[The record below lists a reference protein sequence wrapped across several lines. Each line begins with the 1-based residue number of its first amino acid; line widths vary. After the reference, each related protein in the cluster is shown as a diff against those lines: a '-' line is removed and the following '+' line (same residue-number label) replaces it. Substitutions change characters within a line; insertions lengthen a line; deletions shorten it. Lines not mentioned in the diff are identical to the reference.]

1 MKCVTTS
8 RSKSWSGKGL
18 ADRRPPAGENTIVT
32 WTQTIRASAAAE
44 TRRRAVPTI
53 ALWRVGVFVAGI
65 ALWALLSVS
74 DVVPA
79 GLLPSP
85 FAVVVAL
92 TEQLVTAEYWQ
103 AIGLTLWGA
112 AVGLAAA
119 AIVGI
124 AVGLVTAG
132 SSAAELSMRFVID
145 FGRAFPAVAL
155 IAVMV
160 LILGRGIELKATL
173 VFVAVVFLII
183 VQTQQGVRRIPP
195 SIIETAR
202 AFRTPRA
209 LLVRRVLLPS
219 AAPSILTGLRL
230 GASVAVLVAISTE
243 VLSGS
248 AGIGNRITDAQLGAN
263 PPLAY
268 AYIVTAGLLGFG
280 VNVGLEKLQ
289 SAIVRWR
296 PALDGED

>member
-1 MKCVTTS
+1 
-8 RSKSWSGKGL
+8 
-18 ADRRPPAGENTIVT
+18 VT
-32 WTQTIRASAAAE
+32 WTQTIRASAAADS
-44 TRRRAVPTI
+44 RRRAVPAI
-53 ALWRVGVFVAGI
+53 ALWRTVVFVGGI
-65 ALWALLSVS
+65 ALWAAISAS
-74 DVVPA
+74 DLFPA

-85 FAVVVAL
+85 AAVAVAL
-92 TEQLVTAEYWQ
+92 GEQIVTAQYWE
-103 AIGLTLWGA
+103 ALGLTLWGA

-119 AIVGI
+119 AVVGI
-124 AVGLVTAG
+124 AIGILTAA
-132 SSAAELSMRFVID
+132 SSAAELSMRFLID

-195 SIIETAR
+195 SILETAR
-202 AFRTPRA
+202 AFRTPRG
-209 LLVRRVLLPS
+209 LLVRRVMLPS

-248 AGIGNRITDAQLGAN
+248 AGIGNQITDAQLGAN
-263 PPLAY
+263 PPVAY

-280 VNVGLEKLQ
+280 VNAGLERLQ
-289 SAIVRWR
+289 SAVVRWR
-296 PALDGED
+296 PPVKGED